1 MTGGDDPVILDIDAS
16 LVEIHSENKDGT
28 APNFKGGF
36 GFHPMFCFADAT
48 GEALA
53 ARLRPGNAA
62 ANDAADNLEVL
73 DDAITQLPADV
84 AAGHCVDDDL
94 GEVPPPGDGAVGLG
108 GLHSRVRGRLPVP
121 QHRLRSGGP
130 PKKPLFQRLW
140 P

>member
-1 MTGGDDPVILDIDAS
+1 METLD
-16 LVEIHSENKDGT
+16 NRNRQR
-28 APNFKGGF
+28 APPPISKGGF

-84 AAGHCVDDDL
+84 AGRSLCRRRS
-94 GEVPPPGDGAVGLG
+94 GRGPPPGDGAVGLG

-121 QHRLRSGGP
+121 QHRLRSGGRR
-130 PKKPLFQRLW
+130 KTLFQRLW

>member
-1 MTGGDDPVILDIDAS
+1 
-16 LVEIHSENKDGT
+16 
-28 APNFKGGF
+28 
-36 GFHPMFCFADAT
+36 MFCFADAT
-48 GEALA
+48 DEALA

-94 GEVPPPGDGAVGLG
+94 GEVRPPGDGAVGTRRAAQPG
-108 GLHSRVRGRLPVP
+108 SWTAA
-121 QHRLRSGGP
+121 GP
-130 PKKPLFQRLW
+130 ATSASQWWPAEKPLFQRLW